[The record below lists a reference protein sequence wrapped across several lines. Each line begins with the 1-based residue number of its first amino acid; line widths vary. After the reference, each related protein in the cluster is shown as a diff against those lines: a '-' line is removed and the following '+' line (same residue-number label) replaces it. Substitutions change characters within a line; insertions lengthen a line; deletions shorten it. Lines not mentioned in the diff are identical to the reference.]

1 MIILG
6 EVARRDFKGKFL
18 NSINNIADITIKNFF
33 GYSVDSGG
41 SNYYHDIINSNNIVN
56 LNSVNYSFL
65 ANNSYG
71 SQQSTA
77 YENCSENLN
86 YNIIWS
92 LHLKK
97 VSDLLSYLK
106 NNNYASGVWGVR
118 NNEKISPDNRLTSG
132 GDIPK
137 FFNSIDVNFLREYTD
152 YYILTT
158 QSDIVEN
165 FSSYYFTYDNS
176 SLPRVEAD
184 TQKFYLNTNGLYKKS
199 AINDLDTNILID
211 ILLHFLRISPSNKN
225 DHHPGYHS
233 SSYSSAENNGLLNN
247 DNVKIISAYNLKNN
261 QDEVIRFLY
270 SLPTG
275 NIGSQV
281 PTFMIINP
289 DYLKSMLSAFQ
300 IPFVINDEDA
310 AINSPVEDF
319 TDFIPSGVPDN
330 DITIGNGDGD
340 NTSDLI
346 PVPELPNINLCNTG
360 FFSGYLI
367 DNENLSALSRFVYSQ
382 DFIDNI
388 LNLFSNPIDGVIS
401 LNIIPVTPDVS
412 ETEENIKITNVDSG
426 VPSHK
431 IINNYI
437 KIDCGTLNINEYYG
451 DYLDYDT
458 KVSINIPF
466 CGEHE
471 LNPQLIINS
480 KLRLIYNIEIFSGSC
495 VAILQIIKNN
505 FNSAVYYF
513 KGNVSVQIPIT
524 AINYSQIYNS
534 IINIAA
540 SLPFTNPVSAVI
552 MNRPQLN
559 HIQEGSTSPQHS
571 LISNKI
577 PYILIERYIKNLPNN
592 NNFYKGKPTNYYA
605 KVSDLQGFNKFSDI
619 NLENNSNIPD
629 DDIKKIEQILKEGFY
644 I

>member
-1 MIILG
+1 MKILG
-6 EVARRDFKGKFL
+6 EVARRDFEGEFL
-18 NSINNIADITIKNFF
+18 NSINSVADITIKNFF
-33 GYSVDSGG
+33 GWSVSYDSFH
-41 SNYYHDIINSNNIVN
+41 YYHDIINSNNIVN
-56 LNSVNYSFL
+56 LSSTKNFV
-65 ANNSYG
+65 ANNSYEA
-71 SQQSTA
+71 QFSTE
-77 YENCSENLN
+77 YENCVENLN

-92 LHLKK
+92 IHLKK
-97 VSDLLSYLK
+97 VSDLLLYLK

-118 NNEKISPDNRLTSG
+118 NNVKITPDNRLTSNT
-132 GDIPK
+132 DIPK
-137 FFNSIDVNFLREYTD
+137 FFNSIDINFLREYED
-152 YYILTT
+152 WYILTA
-158 QSDIVEN
+158 QSDIVNN
-165 FSSYYFTYDNS
+165 FSSYYFTYDNTTI
-176 SLPRVEAD
+176 PRVEAV
-184 TQKFYLNTNGLYKKS
+184 TRKIYLNTNGLYKKS
-199 AINDLDTNILID
+199 IVNDLDTNILID
-211 ILLHFLRISPSNKN
+211 ELFHFLRISYSNKN
-225 DHHPGYHS
+225 DSYPGYHS
-233 SSYSSAENNGLLNN
+233 SGYSCAENNGLLNN
-247 DNVKIISAYNLKNN
+247 EYVKIISAYNLKNSD
-261 QDEVIRFLY
+261 DEEIRFLY
-270 SLPTG
+270 TLPAG
-275 NIGSQV
+275 NIGTQT

-289 DYLKSMLSAFQ
+289 DYLKSVLSAFQ
-300 IPFVINDEDA
+300 IPFVINDEDT

-319 TDFIPSGVPDN
+319 TDYIPSGVPDN
-330 DITIGNGDGD
+330 DITIGTGDGD

-401 LNIIPVTPDVS
+401 LNILPVTPEVS
-412 ETEENIKITNVDSG
+412 ETAENIKITNVDSG
-426 VPSHK
+426 VPAHK

-437 KIDCGTLNINEYYG
+437 KIDCGSININEYYG

-480 KLRLIYNIEIFSGSC
+480 KLRLIYNIDIFSGSC
-495 VAILQIIKNN
+495 VAILQVIKTN

-513 KGNVSVQIPIT
+513 KGNVSIQIPIT
-524 AINYSQIYNS
+524 AVNYSQIYNS

-559 HIQEGSTSPQHS
+559 HIQEGSASPQHS

-577 PYILIERYIKNLPNN
+577 PYILIERYIKNLPKN
-592 NNFYKGKPTNYYA
+592 NNFYKGKPTNYYT

-619 NLENNSNIPD
+619 NLENNTHIPA
-629 DDIKKIEQILKEGFY
+629 DDIEKIKQILKEGFY
-644 I
+644 V